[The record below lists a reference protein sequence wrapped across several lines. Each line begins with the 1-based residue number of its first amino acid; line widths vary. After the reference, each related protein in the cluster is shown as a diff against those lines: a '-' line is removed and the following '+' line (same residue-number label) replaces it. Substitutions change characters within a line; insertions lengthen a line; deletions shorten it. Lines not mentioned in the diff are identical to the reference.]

1 MSPKI
6 ATAIR
11 SIIPALPDGSSA
23 YLFGS
28 ASRSDGYADVD
39 LLILYDSSL
48 CQAARAH
55 TEHKEFVDRVAE
67 IAGAPVHLC
76 LLSYFEEQASDF
88 IVRVSAQP
96 LIPKRTID

>member
-11 SIIPALPDGSSA
+11 SIIPVLPDGSSA

-28 ASRSDGYADVD
+28 ASRSDRYADID
-39 LLILYDSSL
+39 LLILYDPSL
-48 CQAARAH
+48 CPAARAH
-55 TEHKEFVDRVAE
+55 TAHKAVVDRVAE

-76 LLSYFEEQASDF
+76 LLSYSEEQASDF
-88 IVRVSAQP
+88 IARVSAQP
-96 LIPKRTID
+96 LIIGPTID